1 MREEIRMT
9 AMKRA
14 KKIEASKEQ
23 KLLTPLTLKKSS
35 TALAVFGVIATVLFF
50 RHPEAF
56 SKSAEL

>member
-1 MREEIRMT
+1 MT
-9 AMKRA
+9 AMERA

-23 KLLTPLTLKKSS
+23 KLLTPLALKKSS

-56 SKSAEL
+56 SKSAE